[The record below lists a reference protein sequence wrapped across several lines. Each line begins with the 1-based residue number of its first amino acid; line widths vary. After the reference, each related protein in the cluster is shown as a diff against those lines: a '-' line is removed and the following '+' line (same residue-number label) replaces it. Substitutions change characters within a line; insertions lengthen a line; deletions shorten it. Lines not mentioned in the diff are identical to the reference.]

1 MNYVGIDPSTTTGIC
16 VLNEDGEVITTD
28 EVKSDTK
35 EEPQR
40 FIELAEQVVNYI
52 EQGDKV
58 TIEGFSYGS
67 KGQGVSTQYGI
78 GWAIRIKLVELQ
90 EMNYIHGY
98 TDVAPSALKKFVTGK
113 GNAAKDIIMRDVF
126 KKWGF
131 ENNSNN
137 ICDAYA
143 LARFGLEKGME

>member
-1 MNYVGIDPSTTTGIC
+1 MNYVGIDPSTLTGIC
-16 VLNEDGEVITTD
+16 VLNENGEVITVD
-28 EVKSDTK
+28 EVKTKVK

-40 FIELAEQVVNYI
+40 FMDLADKVISYI
-52 EQGDKV
+52 GQGDSV

-67 KGQGVSTQYGI
+67 RGQGVSTQYGI
-78 GWAIRIKLVELQ
+78 GWAIRMKLVELQ
-90 EMNYIHGY
+90 GMDYIYKY

-113 GNAAKDIIMRDVF
+113 GNASKDIMMRDVF

-143 LARFGLEKGME
+143 LARYGLEKGME